1 LYYFIS
7 DVILNIYYPNSLE
20 RNSYRGVIYVSQLL
34 FCGVIQSIW
43 FYVGELM
50 KRLHTL
56 ALSGLALFL
65 ASSTASF
72 AQAVRPGQQCVPA
85 VADASMYGNCRL
97 RIVQGQEVCRCA
109 ILPLARRTIRD
120 VTITG
125 SISGSPSSTA
135 PNGGFPDNDRW
146 IKPAT
151 GPPAFD
157 RDGTRSPSDSLA
169 DNTGRGGNGGGGN
182 TDGESTGGS
191 NAGSGTGNPG
201 AGGPSTGTPGGGT
214 GNPSTGNPGTGNP
227 GTGGPSAGTPG
238 GNNGVGNGP
247 DGSPPGG
254 GNTGNDGPGT
264 GPGNPGGSG
273 TAPGNGG
280 GKGDHG
286 GGHGNNGVGNGGHD
300 GSPNGKDDSS
310 R

>member
-1 LYYFIS
+1 
-7 DVILNIYYPNSLE
+7 
-20 RNSYRGVIYVSQLL
+20 
-34 FCGVIQSIW
+34 
-43 FYVGELM
+43 M

-56 ALSGLALFL
+56 ALSGLALL
-65 ASSTASF
+65 LVSSTASF
-72 AQAVRPGQQCVPA
+72 AQTARPGQQCVPA
-85 VADASMYGNCRL
+85 VANASMYGNCRL

-125 SISGSPSSTA
+125 SISGSPSS
-135 PNGGFPDNDRW
+135 
-146 IKPAT
+146 
-151 GPPAFD
+151 
-157 RDGTRSPSDSLA
+157 PSDILA
-169 DNTGRGGNGGGGN
+169 DNTGRGGNGGGG
-182 TDGESTGGS
+182 STGGS
-191 NAGSGTGNPG
+191 NAGSGTG
-201 AGGPSTGTPGGGT
+201 S
-214 GNPSTGNPGTGNP
+214 P
-227 GTGGPSAGTPG
+227 GTGGPSTGTPG

-286 GGHGNNGVGNGGHD
+286 GGHGNNGVGNGGAD